1 MSSRYLCLHCWRI
14 LPEAETRLQPEN
26 LAPPAPAAVLPAAP
40 APAPTPVMVATPAPA
55 SVPAT
60 RHWLQDPNA
69 AAVPVAAAVPAAP
82 AVPAAAAVP
91 SPAPAPRKPLL
102 GFLDSV
108 LGESDDDDPVGGRKA
123 RHQERGHRFCVC
135 GATLGS
141 HSRLDGQP
149 SLLGFAG
156 ARSAGKTILLLST
169 LHQLDRAE
177 ALDGREISLLG
188 VGDTEERFRALRHE
202 FFVHRQ
208 KPGATVPDAP
218 IPTGQAINSYCW
230 TLRTTD
236 VPTGAAGAPRPDA
249 ARRESK
255 NGSGRAQLFGIF
267 DVAGESWRDL
277 KRDGNHRLL
286 RYLDLLGLLFF
297 VVDGAAL
304 ADDLG
309 LDSRDAWNESGP
321 RGDSGAADMQIFSAL
336 CERLG
341 PRTRD
346 ISLAIVISK
355 ADLLWDA
362 EPWRGLGPESPIDGA
377 ERQNLVARLLKESC
391 RGSLFPEARQLFRR
405 VGLFAVSGLGFRPEA
420 GDVSDD
426 HKLARQPHPHNVLE
440 PLHFLLEDHLPRRK
454 N

>member
-1 MSSRYLCLHCWRI
+1 MSRYLCLHCWRI
-14 LPEAETRLQPEN
+14 SNEAETRFRPEN
-26 LAPPAPAAVLPAAP
+26 APAAVAPVVAAP
-40 APAPTPVMVATPAPA
+40 MPEPMVATPAPVPVA
-55 SVPAT
+55 VPAT
-60 RHWLQDPNA
+60 RHWLHDPNA
-69 AAVPVAAAVPAAP
+69 GAMPAAAP
-82 AVPAAAAVP
+82 AAVVPPPPTSAP
-91 SPAPAPRKPLL
+91 PAPPRKPLL

-108 LGESDDDDPVGGRKA
+108 LGESEEDGGPRKRA
-123 RHQERGHRFCVC
+123 EPGGIRLCAC
-135 GATLGS
+135 GATLGN
-141 HSRLDGQP
+141 HSRLEGQP

-177 ALDGREISLLG
+177 AQDGREISLLG

-202 FFVHRQ
+202 FFVYRQ

-218 IPTGQAINSYCW
+218 IPTGQATNSYCW
-230 TLRTTD
+230 TLRTSE
-236 VPTGAAGAPRPDA
+236 AAPFAATAAPRPGNT
-249 ARRESK
+249 RRDLK
-255 NGSGRAQLFGIF
+255 NGAERAQLFGIF

-277 KRDGNHRLL
+277 KRDGNARLL
-286 RYLDLLGLLFF
+286 RYLDLLGLLVF

-341 PRTRD
+341 PRTRE

-362 EPWRGLGPESPIDGA
+362 EPWQGLGPESPIAGA
-377 ERQNLVARLLKESC
+377 ERQELVARLLKESC

-420 GDVSDD
+420 GDISGDN
-426 HKLARQPHPHNVLE
+426 KLSRQPHPHNVLE
-440 PLHFLLEDHLPRRK
+440 PLYFLLEDNLPRRK